1 MKPQKNENELPL
13 SAELPKRRRRTV
25 IRIIAGILVPVV
37 WVLACVAFS
46 KYSYAIQSSFVD
58 ERPFQV
64 IGLAISLVFLMIA
77 SGFNRNMS
85 LRLRIDWIILY
96 IMILGVG
103 YCVTQL
109 LCFLWGPAIYTFP
122 QAINPPIFMMLQR

>member
-1 MKPQKNENELPL
+1 MEPQKNENELPL

-37 WVLACVAFS
+37 WVLASVAFCE
-46 KYSYAIQSSFVD
+46 YSYATQNSFVD

-109 LCFLWGPAIYTFP
+109 LCYLWRPAYCAFPHIVYQPFL
-122 QAINPPIFMMLQR
+122 